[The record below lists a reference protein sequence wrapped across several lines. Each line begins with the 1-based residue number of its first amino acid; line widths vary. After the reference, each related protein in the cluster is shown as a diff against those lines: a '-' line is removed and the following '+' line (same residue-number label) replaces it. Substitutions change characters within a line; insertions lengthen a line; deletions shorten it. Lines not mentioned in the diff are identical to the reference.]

1 MTEETAGRIAQ
12 AYGRDVSYR
21 ISPPVNCKNFYV
33 SDVKKDYY
41 LVVSRL
47 EPYKMVDLAI
57 RAFNE
62 MGLPLKIVG
71 GGTQEGRLRS
81 LARDNVEFLGRVD
94 DSELSRL
101 YSECRALVFPQH
113 EDYGLTPLEANA
125 SGVPVIGYGRG
136 GIWDT
141 TLPFSMEGKACTAVL
156 FDEQTPDS
164 LIQAVER
171 SGKIAFDPEFIRRH
185 AEQYDVPRFIDAMK
199 TAVGE
204 LWRGHGSR
212 NSAGTP
218 DRVR

>member
-71 GGTQEGRLRS
+71 GGTQEGRPEEPR
-81 LARDNVEFLGRVD
+81 ARQ
-94 DSELSRL
+94 
-101 YSECRALVFPQH
+101 C
-113 EDYGLTPLEANA
+113 
-125 SGVPVIGYGRG
+125 
-136 GIWDT
+136 
-141 TLPFSMEGKACTAVL
+141 
-156 FDEQTPDS
+156 
-164 LIQAVER
+164 
-171 SGKIAFDPEFIRRH
+171 
-185 AEQYDVPRFIDAMK
+185 
-199 TAVGE
+199 
-204 LWRGHGSR
+204 
-212 NSAGTP
+212 
-218 DRVR
+218 

>member
-1 MTEETAGRIAQ
+1 MWG
-12 AYGRDVSYR
+12 
-21 ISPPVNCKNFYV
+21 
-33 SDVKKDYY
+33 
-41 LVVSRL
+41 
-47 EPYKMVDLAI
+47 
-57 RAFNE
+57 
-62 MGLPLKIVG
+62 
-71 GGTQEGRLRS
+71 EGRRRGGLRS

-185 AEQYDVPRFIDAMK
+185 AEQYDVPRFIRRYEDSSWGVVERAWQPQLGGN
-199 TAVGE
+199 T
-204 LWRGHGSR
+204 GSR
-212 NSAGTP
+212 PMTYGDAQ
-218 DRVR
+218 